1 MSQLAAIFDM
11 DPDELGDAE
20 RWARWA
26 DANPGEADYEEMSYQ
41 AHECA
46 SSGDW
51 DGADVR
57 YIRMRAARSRMAGND
72 TVARFDERMA
82 DAREN
87 ALRRY
92 RKECRAR
99 SPQLDADLLVE
110 SALWRRGPRLDA

>member
-1 MSQLAAIFDM
+1 MSELATMFDM
-11 DPDELGDAE
+11 DPDEAE

-26 DANPGEADYEEMSYQ
+26 AANPDEVDYEEMSHQ

-51 DGADVR
+51 DGADVL
-57 YIRMRAARSRMAGND
+57 YIRMRAARSRMAGNA

-87 ALRRY
+87 ARHRY

-110 SALWRRGPRLDA
+110 SAMRWRRPRLDA

>member
-1 MSQLAAIFDM
+1 MSQLATMFDM
-11 DPDELGDAE
+11 DPDDAE

-26 DANPGEADYEEMSYQ
+26 DANPDEADYEEMSHQ

-57 YIRMRAARSRMAGND
+57 YIRMRAAESRMAGD
-72 TVARFDERMA
+72 AAAALLHERMA

-87 ALRRY
+87 ARRQY
-92 RKECRAR
+92 RKELRAR
-99 SPQLDADLLVE
+99 SPQRDADMIVE
-110 SALWRRGPRLDA
+110 SAFRRPRRDA